1 MTMMI
6 PTVRYSALSTRIDA
20 IDSFAR
26 ILQSAP
32 AIRLASMPNR
42 VASKALKTAERLFH
56 SDDCHIAMKSRLNRS
71 SASPRGFYRF
81 VGVPEQQ
88 QRRIGGSIDAFQWGA
103 RDTRALRM
111 KYFHPDN
118 VPRACVHENVQLT
131 DVALQRDAES
141 VFDELQSVC
150 DVMLRQLVNVDD
162 RIAPLIN
169 VPFDSYVEFKR
180 YSVDAEMPST
190 SSVMMNEHRDQTLLT
205 LLIQS
210 PAPTAVELQVKS
222 ASDASAKWLS
232 TANGDEDESAIVH
245 VGDLLERATHGRFVS
260 TVHRVVSTPTM
271 PSLPPKER
279 FSVALFCMPSWHV
292 QLDES
297 TQVGDLLPVYE

>member
-1 MTMMI
+1 MMI
-6 PTVRYSALSTRIDA
+6 PTVRYSALPTSPSHSR
-20 IDSFAR
+20 SFAR
-26 ILQSAP
+26 IVQSAP

-42 VASKALKTAERLFH
+42 LASTSLKTAERLFNSNDFH
-56 SDDCHIAMKSRLNRS
+56 NAMMMKSNRS
-71 SASPRGFYRF
+71 GSSSPRGFYTF
-81 VGVPEQQ
+81 AGVPVQH
-88 QRRIGGSIDAFQWGA
+88 RIGSIDAFQWGA

-131 DVALQRDAES
+131 DAALQRDAEA

-150 DVMLRQLVNVDD
+150 NVLLRQLVNVDD

-169 VPFDSYVEFKR
+169 APFDSYVEFKR
-180 YSVDAEMPST
+180 YSVGAEMPPT
-190 SSVMMNEHRDQTLLT
+190 ASVMMNEHRDQTLLT

-222 ASDASAKWLS
+222 ASDASEKWLS
-232 TANGDEDESAIVH
+232 TTIASDVDDESAIVH
-245 VGDLLERATHGRFVS
+245 VGDLLERATHGRFLS
-260 TVHRVVSTPTM
+260 TVHRVVSTLTM
-271 PSLPPKER
+271 PPPPKER

-292 QLDES
+292 HLDES